1 MVRPV
6 QGDLSELEGTLTDGI
21 VRLCADSVGSLWGMV
36 VFVKTT
42 HWRHAVLL
50 PFPGNPDSIATFYL
64 LGNDRTAVN
73 FMAGKLEAN
82 NGRWLFDPKRS
93 PGTWPKSGDLYPT
106 SID

>member
-1 MVRPV
+1 M
-6 QGDLSELEGTLTDGI
+6 LTDGI
-21 VRLCADSVGSLWGMV
+21 VRLW
-36 VFVKTT
+36 
-42 HWRHAVLL
+42 
-50 PFPGNPDSIATFYL
+50 PFGRLALGHGRLREDDPLEACRLAPLSGNPDSIATFYL

-82 NGRWLFDPKRS
+82 NGRRLFDPKRS